1 MLYAFKQN
9 VLTKKLELVINVLQI
24 FPCYQIS
31 LKEDNFFFSQGLW
44 LRINKLRE
52 R

>member
-31 LKEDNFFFSQGLW
+31 FKEDNFFS
-44 LRINKLRE
+44 
-52 R
+52 